1 LRLDDLIHS
10 LEKLSYVIM
19 DLLYYDCNA
28 LIEMVI
34 VSDYLCET
42 HVDQTVSAGDDA
54 GISLGV

>member
-1 LRLDDLIHS
+1 
-10 LEKLSYVIM
+10 M

-54 GISLGV
+54 GISLGVWFWTD